1 MNQIMHSQPARH
13 PLRAL
18 MAATFVALGLQAGQ
32 IGDAHA
38 ATAIIEPSGGAVI
51 FNHLDPS
58 QATVALG
65 VNNEGHLNFWD
76 MDNNHYSWD
85 DGFSTSNGTFGAFGL
100 AVKFPDGTWRD
111 ATAPGCLCEG
121 WGLAVTLANG
131 DRVAGT
137 ASVDNWPG
145 VTGLTDGVFGA
156 TATTATS
163 QVSLVDAPVVVTH
176 AYGVSLVPGI
186 FQGNVTITNTGLE
199 TVTDVVYRRAMDWD
213 IPPTEF
219 NEYISHYGVEEN
231 LVSNDGNVLHA
242 SNNGFESVDP
252 RDTPW
257 PISPESENVDLVH
270 FGPDDHGSL
279 FDFAFGRLEPGESR
293 VFNIF
298 YGVAENEE
306 AAHAAMALLNPN
318 VYSFGQAT
326 VGGGAWELFAS
337 AASETDDAVEI
348 GSGSGSGEPPRP
360 MTESFTFI
368 FAFGGVGGDEPG
380 MSPEFPVLPFVPAA
394 GEFEFVAPTP
404 RRWFDPPYAEGFEYA
419 LIGGEFL
426 SVAAPPDSFGYGT
439 LELWVGGVKVAD
451 LLPDVEVT
459 FASLGLSNVSS
470 FIIRGIPDLTLDSE
484 DPNFSTLFPTFLD
497 FTPGATSLSMTA
509 LYHQTSGSVPEP
521 ATLALLLL
529 ALGVLGWNYRR
540 VSARV

>member
-38 ATAIIEPSGGAVI
+38 GAVI
-51 FNHLDPS
+51 FNNADPS
-58 QATVALG
+58 LATVALG

-76 MDNNHYSWD
+76 MDNNQYSWD
-85 DGFSTSNGTFGAFGL
+85 DGFSTSNGSFGAFGL

-121 WGLAVTLANG
+121 WGVAVTLANG
-131 DRVAGT
+131 NRVAGT
-137 ASVDNWPG
+137 ASVDNSPW
-145 VTGLTDGVFGA
+145 VSGLTNGVFGA

-186 FQGNVTITNTGLE
+186 FQGNVTITNTGDE
-199 TVTDVVYRRAMDWD
+199 TLSNVVYRRAMDWD

-219 NEYISHYGVEEN
+219 NEYISHYGVEAN
-231 LVSNDGNVLHA
+231 LVSNGGNVLHA

-257 PISPESENVDLVH
+257 PLNAESENVDLVH
-270 FGPDDHGSL
+270 FGPNDHGSL
-279 FDFAFGRLEPGESR
+279 FDFAFGDLAPGESR

-298 YGVAENEE
+298 YGVAENE
-306 AAHAAMALLNPN
+306 AAAQAAMALLNPN
-318 VYSFGQAT
+318 VYSFGLAT
-326 VGGGAWELFAS
+326 VGGGSWDEGGDFPTFV
-337 AASETDDAVEI
+337 SESSGADV
-348 GSGSGSGEPPRP
+348 GGGSGSGEPPRP

-368 FAFGGVGGDEPG
+368 FAFGGVGGIEPG
-380 MSPEFPVLPFVPAA
+380 INPEAPVLPFVPAP

-426 SVAAPPDSFGYGT
+426 SVAAPPAHFGYGT

-451 LLPDVEVT
+451 LLPDDEVT
-459 FASLGLSNVSS
+459 FASLGLSNVTS
-470 FIIRGIPDLTLDSE
+470 FIIRGIPDLALDSA

-540 VSARV
+540 VSGRV